1 MGSCVVH
8 SEGLEFRSE
17 IELYS
22 STAKMAYNGIY
33 ACNNGCHSGMDSMQ
47 CFHTCT

>member
-22 STAKMAYNGIY
+22 STAKMAYNGLLLLK
-33 ACNNGCHSGMDSMQ
+33 NNGL
-47 CFHTCT
+47 T